1 MLKEEIQQHAK
12 KLFNEVIAWRRHL
25 HAHPELSYQEFETS
39 AFIKSV
45 LDGWGVCWQPVAHTG
60 VLAVIKGEL
69 VSDKVVALRADMDA
83 LPITERNAV
92 SYASLN
98 NGVMHACGHDVHTS
112 SLLGVVKI
120 LHSLRHRFGGT
131 VKFIFQPGEERLP
144 GGATLMIKDGALQD
158 PVPGSVIGQH
168 VMPTIECGKVAFRKG
183 KLMASMDELRVKV
196 MGKGGHG
203 AQPQDNIDPV
213 VIASH
218 IIVAL
223 QQVVSRLANP
233 FTPTV
238 ISFGRFIA
246 DGAINVIPDMV
257 EIEGTFRTFDETWRE
272 KAHYEMKKMAEGT
285 AESMGGKC
293 EFTINRGY
301 PYLFNNEPLTG
312 ELAGYA
318 VEYLGVENV
327 VEADQWMASEDFAY
341 YSHAADSCF
350 YLLGI
355 RNEAQHITSSLHTAT
370 FNVDENALLLS
381 TGLMAYITLRRLGAK
396 QQ

>member
-1 MLKEEIQQHAK
+1 MLKEEIQQRAK
-12 KLFNEVIAWRRHL
+12 ELFNEVIAWRRHL
-25 HAHPELSYQEFETS
+25 HAHPELSYREFETS

-45 LDGWGVCWQPVAHTG
+45 LDGWGVRWQPIAYTG
-60 VLAVIKGEL
+60 VLAVITGDL
-69 VSDKVVALRADMDA
+69 ADDKVVALRADMDA

-92 SYASLN
+92 SYVSLN

-120 LHSLRHRFGGT
+120 LDSLKHRFGGT
-131 VKFIFQPGEERLP
+131 VKFLFQPGEERLP
-144 GGATLMIKDGALQD
+144 GGATLMIKEGALQD

-168 VMPTIECGKVAFRKG
+168 VMPAIECGKVAFRKG
-183 KLMASMDELRVKV
+183 KFMASMDELRLKV
-196 MGKGGHG
+196 TGKGGHG
-203 AQPQDNIDPV
+203 AEPQNNIDPV

-223 QQVVSRLANP
+223 QQVVSRRANP

-238 ISFGRFIA
+238 VSFGRFIA
-246 DGAINVIPDMV
+246 DGAINIIPDVV

-272 KAHYEMKKMAEGT
+272 KAHNEMKKIAEGT

-293 EFTINRGY
+293 EFIIHRGY
-301 PYLFNNEPLTG
+301 PYLFNNESLTG

-318 VEYLGVENV
+318 AEYLGPENV
-327 VEADQWMASEDFAY
+327 VEAGQWMAAEDFAY
-341 YSHAADSCF
+341 YSHVADSCF
-350 YLLGI
+350 YQLGI

-381 TGLMAYITLRRLGAK
+381 TGLMSYMTLRRLGAK
-396 QQ
+396 